1 MTPNLLQATR
11 EYWRKL
17 DAVEA
22 AYKRNELSPE
32 EVDAEVK
39 ALMAEL
45 GQARRESLA
54 MLRYG
59 LQSLWQEQPEV
70 IVGVAMLV
78 VLGYGWLLA
87 F

>member
-1 MTPNLLQATR
+1 MTPNLLQATQ

-22 AYKRNELSPE
+22 AYKRNELSPQ

-54 MLRYG
+54 MLRYS
-59 LQSLWQEQPEV
+59 LQNFWHEQRET
-70 IVGVAMLV
+70 IIGVA
-78 VLGYGWLLA
+78 VLLALSYGWLLA
-87 F
+87 R